1 MNRIIAAGYP
11 YEIAGLVFYVFFLA
25 MQRKGG
31 QRYSQRTRILTI
43 LAAIGLVG
51 VVPFHYAT
59 NAVAVEALLLLGLA
73 AVVSAFADRRSVP
86 EGPPVSGTS
95 RRPKQ

>member
-31 QRYSQRTRILTI
+31 QRYSQRTRVFTI
-43 LAAIGLVG
+43 VAAIGLVG
-51 VVPFHYAT
+51 VVPFHYAANT
-59 NAVAVEALLLLGLA
+59 FAVEALLLLGLA
-73 AVVSAFADRRSVP
+73 AVVSAFFDRRALR
-86 EGPPVSGTS
+86 GAPPVIETS
-95 RRPKQ
+95 RRQG